1 MVEKMD
7 KELISVIIPVYNVQK
22 YLEKCLNSV
31 LNQTYKNLEIL
42 LIDDGS
48 TDNSSKICEEY
59 KLKDSRIKVFHK
71 ENGGLSSA
79 RNYGIK
85 EAKGIYITF
94 IDSDDDIEEDY
105 IEYLYKLLKKYN
117 TKMSICSYNVIKNNK
132 TNLGINLE
140 EKLLST
146 EECLDNLL
154 CEKGFTVSACA
165 KMYEKKLF
173 DDITFPLNKLCEDNG
188 TTYKLIM
195 KCSNIAYGN
204 QAKYNYYIHNNSI
217 TTSSFNIKKLDLI
230 ELVDTMGE
238 DIIKKY
244 PNLINSVEKKKCNAR
259 FSILRQILENKNNK
273 EYDYIRKDIIKYLK
287 NKKKKILSNPKSTKK
302 DKIAII
308 LLLINENIFRIGW
321 KVYLKLK

>member
-48 TDNSSKICEEY
+48 TDNSGKICEEY
-59 KLKDSRIKVFHK
+59 KLKDSRIKVLHK
-71 ENGGLSSA
+71 TNGGLSSA
-79 RNYGIK
+79 RNYGI
-85 EAKGIYITF
+85 EASKGIYITF

-105 IEYLYKLLKKYN
+105 IEYLYKLLKKYH

-165 KMYEKKLF
+165 KMYEKNLF
-173 DDITFPLNKLCEDNG
+173 NNITFPLNKLCEDNG

-195 KCSNIAYGN
+195 KCPNIAYGN

-230 ELVDTMGE
+230 ELVDIMGE
-238 DIIKKY
+238 DIIKEY
-244 PNLINSVEKKKCNAR
+244 PNLINSVEKKKSSAR
-259 FSILRQILENKNNK
+259 FSILRQILESKNRK
-273 EYDYIRKDIIKYLK
+273 EYNYIEKEIIKYLK
-287 NKKKKILSNPKSTKK
+287 NKKKKILNNPKSTKK

-308 LLLINENIFRIGW
+308 LLLINKNIFKIGW
-321 KVYLKLK
+321 KIYLKLK